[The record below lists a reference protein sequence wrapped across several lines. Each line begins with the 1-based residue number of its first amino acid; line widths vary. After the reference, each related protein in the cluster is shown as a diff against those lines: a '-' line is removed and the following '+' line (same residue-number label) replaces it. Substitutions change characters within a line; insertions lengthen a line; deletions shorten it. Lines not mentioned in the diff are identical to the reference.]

1 MGRSRAAGDRRA
13 LRCPGRGR
21 QPPGAGQVASGP
33 LGEVPASLA
42 AGEKAART
50 SASGTR
56 GGNEW
61 HGGKLAQRSA
71 ALPARA
77 CSQPSEGC
85 SACDVANSWPHFQ
98 NGKEDL
104 WRPEPCGHGATTGS
118 KLRKAGPSA
127 CPCGFSGSAKTCTY
141 KHHVLQS
148 ISWQQKQK

>member
-1 MGRSRAAGDRRA
+1 MQLVTGELSDARAEAG
-13 LRCPGRGR
+13 
-21 QPPGAGQVASGP
+21 SP
-33 LGEVPASLA
+33 LGPAKWHPGLLERCQRA
-42 AGEKAART
+42 WQLERRPRART

-77 CSQPSEGC
+77 SEGC

-141 KHHVLQS
+141 KRRILQS